1 MLKVYSCNQAA
12 DDLLLIGKMH
22 AGMKN
27 GEVVEIEFCA
37 RMMFQQG
44 KEKTPK
50 VNLYQA
56 WMVCN
61 RGLNTFQLW
70 IPSLDDD
77 SLLIASC
84 EKDPS
89 PISAAAKG
97 A

>member
-1 MLKVYSCNQAA
+1 
-12 DDLLLIGKMH
+12 MH

-61 RGLNTFQLW
+61 RGLNTFQL
-70 IPSLDDD
+70 
-77 SLLIASC
+77 
-84 EKDPS
+84 
-89 PISAAAKG
+89 
-97 A
+97 